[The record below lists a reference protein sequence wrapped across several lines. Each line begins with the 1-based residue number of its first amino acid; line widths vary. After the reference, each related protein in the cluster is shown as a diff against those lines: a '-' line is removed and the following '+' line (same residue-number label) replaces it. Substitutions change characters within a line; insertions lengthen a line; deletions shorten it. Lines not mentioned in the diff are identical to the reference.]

1 MLDGGMLEAGRAR
14 PSLRA
19 RLLSAYIKLA
29 IKPHSKGGFD
39 VAWARRVLEKPVVR
53 TRITDRILVEPVRIG
68 ALAAE
73 AVQPRRP
80 DAGRTIL
87 YLHGGGYYFG
97 SSLGY
102 RAITFALAEAAR
114 ARVVTPDYRRA
125 PEHPFPAALADA
137 VAAARG
143 LYASGVSPSA
153 LAICGDS
160 AGGGLALG
168 VLTRLRDAGEP
179 LPACA
184 ALFSPWTDLAATGD
198 SLRRNGRCDPLFHS
212 DCIAADARHYLGGED
227 PCNPEVSPLY
237 ADLGGLPPL
246 LIQVSR
252 TEVLLDDS
260 LRLARKAH
268 SSGVDVRCEVWTD
281 LPHVW
286 HLQHGLLPEA
296 CAAIGEAARF
306 ILDRTEQPR
315 SAPRERREPSK
326 P

>member
-1 MLDGGMLEAGRAR
+1 MLDDGVVEAGPAR

-19 RLLSAYIKLA
+19 RLLSAYIRLA
-29 IKPHSKGGFD
+29 IKPHSRRGFD
-39 VAWARRVLEKPVVR
+39 VAWARRVLEKPVIR
-53 TRITDRILVEPVRIG
+53 TRITKRIVVEPVRVG
-68 ALAAE
+68 ALGGE
-73 AVQPRRP
+73 AVQPRRR
-80 DAGRTIL
+80 DGAGRTIL
-87 YLHGGGYYFG
+87 YLHGGGYFFG

-125 PEHPFPAALADA
+125 PEHPFPAALEDG

-143 LYASGVSPSA
+143 LYASGVSPDD
-153 LAICGDS
+153 LAVCGDS

-184 ALFSPWTDLAATGD
+184 VLFSPWTDLAATGE
-198 SLRRNGRCDPLFHS
+198 SLRRNGRCDPLFHG

-227 PCNPEVSPLY
+227 PRNPDVSPLY

-246 LIQVSR
+246 LIQVGR

-260 LRLARKAH
+260 LRLARKARL
-268 SSGVDVRCEVWTD
+268 SGVEARCEVWTD

-296 CAAIGEAARF
+296 RAALGGAAGF
-306 ILDRTEQPR
+306 ILDRT
-315 SAPRERREPSK
+315 AGREGAHFVSD
-326 P
+326 